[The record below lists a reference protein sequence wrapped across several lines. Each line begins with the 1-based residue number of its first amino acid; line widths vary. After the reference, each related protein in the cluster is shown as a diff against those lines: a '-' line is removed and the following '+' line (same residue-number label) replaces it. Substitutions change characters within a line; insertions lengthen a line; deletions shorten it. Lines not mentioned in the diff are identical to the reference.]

1 MEKRMQLA
9 KGNDLLVT
17 AISFIFFRVCVVVCS
32 AALLP
37 FAFPFRWPL
46 ALHHPIVLVLFCFLF
61 FRKSSLAGH
70 RPSAPWPCVMEI
82 KSHISGAQVYIAY
95 SLKRRKKR
103 DELLLINRTGQPT
116 RNRTTEPPMNLW
128 INEPA
133 HLILSPWVSRRRKRR
148 RKEVHHCVAE
158 SLSSSSFLTF
168 GSFES
173 ILSCF
178 WCARFNRSF
187 KSSALA
193 VGGISIWTR
202 GESCWAMMMI
212 GRKSQRLLHASLH
225 GAE

>member
-17 AISFIFFRVCVVVCS
+17 AISFIFFSGLCCCLFGRT
-32 AALLP
+32 AALCVPVSL
-37 FAFPFRWPL
+37 AFSPASSDRS
-46 ALHHPIVLVLFCFLF
+46 CFVFFSF